1 MQFSLKK
8 SKEQASSLPLVPAW
22 HPNFRNYARLPDT
35 KVVRTAFFVNGVAV
49 FLAITAL
56 LFFAYREYTLN
67 ALNNQIESWNAQI
80 EADRAPSNAAV
91 ALFRQF
97 QAEEKIINEVA
108 AFTRIRLTV
117 SDFLLHLGQT
127 LPTDIAI
134 SAFEMRDTG
143 ITLRAVVRGAPDR
156 ASGQATAF
164 VDQLRKD
171 TSYGELFSEVTP
183 TNVNRDPGTGR
194 LLIELALKFKPEEGA
209 KP

>member
-8 SKEQASSLPLVPAW
+8 SKEQTSSLPLVPAW

-35 KVVRTAFFVNGVAV
+35 KVVRTAFFVNGAAV
-49 FLAITAL
+49 FLAIIAL
-56 LFFAYREYTLN
+56 LFFVYREYTLN

-80 EADRAPSNAAV
+80 ETDRGPSNESV

-97 QAEEKIINEVA
+97 QAEEKIITEVA
-108 AFTRIRLTV
+108 AFTRTRLTL

-127 LPTDIAI
+127 LPTNIAI
-134 SAFEMRDTG
+134 SAFEIRDTG

-164 VDQLRKD
+164 VDQLKKD
-171 TSYGELFSEVTP
+171 SVYGALFSDVTP

-194 LLIELALKFKPEEGA
+194 LLIELVLKFKPEEGA

>member
-8 SKEQASSLPLVPAW
+8 SKEQTSSLPLVPAW

-35 KVVRTAFFVNGVAV
+35 KVVRTAFFVNGAAV
-49 FLAITAL
+49 FLAIAAL

-67 ALNNQIESWNAQI
+67 ALNNQIASWNAQI
-80 EADRAPSNAAV
+80 EADRGPSNEAV

-97 QAEEKIINEVA
+97 QTEEKIITEVA
-108 AFTRIRLTV
+108 AFTRTRLTL

-127 LPTDIAI
+127 LPTNIAI
-134 SAFEMRDTG
+134 SAFEIRDTG

-171 TSYGELFSEVTP
+171 SKYGALFSDVTP

-194 LLIELALKFKPEEGA
+194 LLIELVLKFKPEEGA

>member
-8 SKEQASSLPLVPAW
+8 SKEQTSSLPLVPAW

-35 KVVRTAFFVNGVAV
+35 KVVRTAFFVNGAAV
-49 FLAITAL
+49 FLAIAAL

-67 ALNNQIESWNAQI
+67 ALNNQIASWNAQI
-80 EADRAPSNAAV
+80 EADRGPSNEAV

-97 QAEEKIINEVA
+97 QTEEKIITEVA
-108 AFTRIRLTV
+108 AFTLTRLTL

-127 LPTDIAI
+127 LPTNIAI
-134 SAFEMRDTG
+134 SAFEIRDTG

-171 TSYGELFSEVTP
+171 SKYGALFSDVTP

-194 LLIELALKFKPEEGA
+194 LLIELVLKFKPEEGA

>member
-8 SKEQASSLPLVPAW
+8 SKEQAPSLPLVPAW

-35 KVVRTAFFVNGVAV
+35 KVVRTAFFVNGAAV
-49 FLAITAL
+49 LFAITAL
-56 LFFAYREYTLN
+56 LFFVYREYTLH
-67 ALNNQIESWNAQI
+67 ALNNQIESWNEQI
-80 EADRAPSNAAV
+80 QADRTPSNESV

-97 QAEEKIINEVA
+97 QAEEKIVTEVS
-108 AFTRIRLTV
+108 AFTRTRLTL
-117 SDFLLHLGQT
+117 SDFILHLGQT
-127 LPTDIAI
+127 LPANIAI
-134 SAFEMRDTG
+134 SAFEIRDTG

-171 TSYGELFSEVTP
+171 ARYGALFSEVTP

-194 LLIELALKFKPEEGA
+194 LLIELVLKFKPEEGA